1 MTIKY
6 MLNVLAVIGFTE
18 AAYVPAHA
26 ADDVADTERLQRQ
39 LDSLQRQMQTLQR
52 QLADTKK
59 TAKQAPGS
67 GASAPMTG
75 SAEPQTVAVAPVAPA
90 DAFDQ
95 ATTAAV
101 RPPAKAPW
109 AALPPSIKLTW
120 GGYIEA
126 AAIWRDR
133 NEVADVNSDFNNVPY
148 PLSPLNHEHEL
159 RFSARQSRLFFDIDG
174 KISTSQLIKAYFEMD
189 FLGASTTANSIE
201 SNSYTPRIRHAFMSY
216 DDTFNGW
223 HLLAGQTWSL
233 LVQNKI
239 GIVPR
244 EENRPDII
252 DAQYVVGFNWTRNPQ
267 FRVVKDFDNVVWV
280 GVSAESPQAR
290 FQTPG
295 SGTPNGLFINS
306 SNTGTQSGLLDTLQS
321 YSTDTIPDFV
331 EKIAVDPGWGH
342 YEVVGLQRFFTDRVQ
357 QCTIATTAC
366 AIGTSNAPTGPTS
379 NDTTF
384 GWGVGGSAI
393 LPVIPKF
400 LDLQGSVLYGQ
411 GIGRYGS
418 AQLPDVTFA
427 RDGSL
432 APITAFQALVGAL
445 FHLNPDLDV
454 YTFAGIEQDKANF
467 STVGTNAIGLGNPFY
482 ADGLCFTENS
492 VAAPSAPSSPVS
504 GILSNTGCSVDV
516 KQVEEITV
524 GFWQNLYRGPIG
536 RLVAGMEFEYL
547 HRTAF
552 SGLNFIGSA
561 SATTKAPVVT
571 PAVDEATVM
580 QLATL
585 LFLTVPP

>member
-6 MLNVLAVIGFTE
+6 MLNVLAVMGS
-18 AAYVPAHA
+18 AAMATLPAHA
-26 ADDVADTERLQRQ
+26 TDDVGDTERLQRQ
-39 LDSLQRQMQTLQR
+39 LDSLQRQMRSLQR
-52 QLADTKK
+52 QIGETKK
-59 TAKQAPGS
+59 PAQQAP
-67 GASAPMTG
+67 ASAAPSPDAG
-75 SAEPQTVAVAPVAPA
+75 SAESQIVAAGPIARA
-90 DAFDQ
+90 DAFDHA
-95 ATTAAV
+95 ATANV
-101 RPPAKAPW
+101 PRPAKAPW
-109 AALPPSIKLTW
+109 APLPPSIKLTW
-120 GGYIEA
+120 GGYVEA
-126 AAIWRDR
+126 AGIWRNR

-148 PLSPLNHEHEL
+148 QLSPLNHEHEL

-174 KISTSQLIKAYFEMD
+174 RISTSQLIKAYFEMD
-189 FLGASTTANSIE
+189 FLGAATTANSIE
-201 SNSYTPRIRHAFMSY
+201 SNSYTPRIRHAFLSY

-223 HLLAGQTWSL
+223 HILAGQTWSL
-233 LVQNKI
+233 LTQNKT

-267 FRVVKDFDNVVWV
+267 LRVVKDFDQMVWV
-280 GVSAESPQAR
+280 GVSVESPQVR
-290 FQTPG
+290 FQAPG

-306 SNTGTQSGLLDTLQS
+306 SNTGTQSGLMDTLQS
-321 YSTDTIPDFV
+321 YSIDTIPDFV
-331 EKIAVDPGWGH
+331 EKIALDPGWGH

-366 AIGTSNAPTGPTS
+366 AIGTSNAPTRPAS

-384 GWGVGGSAI
+384 GWGAGGSVI
-393 LPVIPKF
+393 LPVVPKF

-427 RDGSL
+427 RNGSL

-445 FHLNPDLDV
+445 FHINPDLDV
-454 YTFAGIEQDKANF
+454 YAFAGIEQDKANY
-467 STVGTNAIGLGNPFY
+467 STVRTNAIGLGNPLY

-492 VAAPSAPSSPVS
+492 VAAPGAPTSPVS
-504 GILSNTGCSVDV
+504 GVLSNTGCSVNV

-524 GFWQNLYRGPIG
+524 GFWHNLYRGPIG

-552 SGLNFIGSA
+552 SGLNFVGSA
-561 SATTKAPVVT
+561 SATTIAPVVA

-580 QLATL
+580 SSLR
-585 LFLTVPP
+585 FYF